1 MIADVDVSLD
11 GSSPTILLVNRS
23 SKLDEAWGKVLI
35 TFVFAGL
42 IFNLLK
48 LLVDGLQVWNQC
60 RLNAE
65 VQLAQGGL

>member
-42 IFNLLK
+42 IFSLLK